1 MADLTYQVDLN
12 IREAQRQIDALESQ
26 LSQLAAPIDIPVN
39 IGNQGDLRQVRQELG
54 AADQSV
60 EELNRELAKT
70 ERELDDV
77 GDQSKRTGQE
87 LERTGRRGTSAFK
100 QLAGALTAVGA
111 GVLAARGLRELAGF
125 FGDSVMAASN
135 LEQAIGGVESIFGD
149 ASAVVREFGQT
160 SAQSVGLAESA
171 FLSLS
176 SQLGA
181 QLQAFGFNA
190 GEAAN
195 QTNRLVELSADLAA
209 TFGGPVS
216 DAVGAVAS
224 LLRGEFNPIERFGVA
239 MNVASIQAHALATG
253 IIDTNRQLTI
263 QERAVAALDLLY
275 QQTTGAQ
282 GQFAREAG
290 TTAGLMERLSA
301 AFQDAQAEIGDAL
314 VPAVNE
320 LLSALPGLI
329 DGLSAVAGV
338 AGVAVGP
345 LSQLAV
351 SFAELVGAIPAAEAD
366 LRRWAI
372 QSGRSASSAELLA
385 GAFVQ
390 LNRELDLQSKDGFGQ
405 RVDDLAAFRRG
416 VQDFLSVAETSP
428 TELRRLLDD
437 IGNLEEFLDPDQIR
451 IIREELRRF
460 LAVTGQFSTFS
471 EADRFLAG
479 FGAGL
484 QDVAI
489 DAGQTV
495 TALDRL
501 SPAFRENIGAIEDA
515 MSAAEFDLS
524 PLRDEIDQTIGQL
537 PTALDA
543 ARSAMRDDQNEI
555 VDDFSTFLSN
565 LRKELA
571 AQTEFD
577 RNLNIL
583 ENLGFGDLA
592 AQFRE
597 LGFSEEVASLLA
609 QAIRDPAA
617 SAEAEAA
624 IDAYNDRLAEF
635 WRQDLL
641 QSLLSQV
648 TDPFQ
653 IPINIEGILN
663 SINIPGI
670 GQGLIPNL
678 QLGSGTPNLPPGGG
692 GGGGGGGPNV
702 PVAFVEQNFYTQP
715 EPDTATERLKQA
727 VRAI

>member
-39 IGNQGDLRQVRQELG
+39 IGNQGDLRQVRQELS

-60 EELNRELAKT
+60 EGLNRELAQT
-70 ERELDDV
+70 EKELDDV

-149 ASAVVREFGQT
+149 ASAVVRDFGQT

-190 GEAAN
+190 AEAAT

-320 LLSALPGLI
+320 LLRSLPGMI
-329 DGLSAVAGV
+329 AGLSAVAEV
-338 AGVAVGP
+338 AGAAVGP
-345 LSQLAV
+345 LSQLAI
-351 SFAELVGAIPAAEAD
+351 SFAELVGAIPSAEAD

-372 QSGRSASSAELLA
+372 QSGRSADSAELLA

-390 LNRELDLQSKDGFGQ
+390 LGRELELEGIGE

-416 VQDFLSVAETSP
+416 VQEFLQVAETSP
-428 TELRRLLDD
+428 SELRRLLAD
-437 IGNLEEFLDPDQIR
+437 IGNLEEFLDPEQIR
-451 IIREELRRF
+451 IIREELRQF

-484 QDVAI
+484 QDVAV
-489 DAGQTV
+489 DAARTTV
-495 TALDRL
+495 ELDRL
-501 SPAFRENIGAIEDA
+501 SPAFRENLAAIEEA
-515 MSAAEFDLS
+515 MSGAAFDLG
-524 PLRDEIDQTIGQL
+524 PLRDEIDNTIGQL
-537 PTALDA
+537 PNSLDA
-543 ARSAMRDDQNEI
+543 ARAAMRDDENEI
-555 VDDFSTFLSN
+555 VDDFADFLDN
-565 LRKELA
+565 LQAELTA
-571 AQTEFD
+571 RDEFN

-592 AQFRE
+592 DQFRE
-597 LGFSEEVASLLA
+597 LGFSEEVAALLA
-609 QAIRDPAA
+609 QAIDDPAA
-617 SAEAEAA
+617 SAEAERA

-641 QSLLSQV
+641 QSLLEQV
-648 TDPFQ
+648 TDPFK
-653 IPINIEGILN
+653 IPFNIEGILN

-670 GQGLIPNL
+670 GQGLIENL
-678 QLGSGTPNLPPGGG
+678 QLGSGTPNLPPGGGG